1 MKIQNLIGG
10 MAALFLISSCAASG
24 SASATADDYSFG
36 DEETD
41 AEEGDSDSA
50 QLPGSDLDSDDPGAP
65 GAHDEPD
72 GAKVNDGSS
81 PPQPAFTPGMSVA
94 EAIEAV
100 PNSAEFSGLD
110 VETLSR
116 PLHEPEIFTP
126 CNLKPHHHFTLKV
139 AVWDGR
145 AVGVDVKSTNNS
157 LAECVAEQVRAQ
169 EWPQRVKSLN
179 TVDYKY

>member
-10 MAALFLISSCAASG
+10 FAALVLCSSCAASG

-36 DEETD
+36 GEEAE
-41 AEEGDSDSA
+41 AEERESA
-50 QLPGSDLDSDDPGAP
+50 QLPGSEHDSDDPGAP
-65 GAHDEPD
+65 GSHDEPD
-72 GAKVNDGSS
+72 GAKLNDGSS

-94 EAIEAV
+94 EATEAI

-116 PLHEPEIFTP
+116 PLHEPEIFAP
-126 CNLKPHHHFTLKV
+126 CKLKPHHHFTLKV

-145 AVGVDVKSTNNS
+145 AVGVDVKSTNKS
-157 LAECVAEQVRAQ
+157 LAVCVAEQVREQ
-169 EWPQRVKSLN
+169 TWPQRVKSLN